1 MNFCIFTR
9 FKRNPITLMTFDKSS
24 SLVLSE
30 KYIPGYTYVNLGA
43 ALAEAIKDEDLQSK
57 FLPMKAWDALKSI
70 MAENTKDGILAI
82 ENFAILFEPALK
94 INLSAFLKEAMT
106 GRQLILKLEHPV
118 AGDWHYYPFPNDKQY
133 ALDLTGINTT
143 TC

>member
-1 MNFCIFTR
+1 
-9 FKRNPITLMTFDKSS
+9 MTFDKVQG
-24 SLVLSE
+24 LILSE
-30 KYIPGYTYVNLGA
+30 KYLPDFAYVNLGE
-43 ALAEAIKDEDLQSK
+43 ALAQAIKDEELSSR
-57 FLPMKAWDALKSI
+57 FLPVKAWDALKSI
-70 MAENTKDGILAI
+70 LTNSTKDGTLAI

>member
-1 MNFCIFTR
+1 MAF
-9 FKRNPITLMTFDKSS
+9 ITSVG
-24 SLVLSE
+24 LVLSE
-30 KYIPGYTYVNLGA
+30 KYISGITYVNLGELLA
-43 ALAEAIKDEDLQSK
+43 KALKDEDLSGR

-70 MAENTKDGILAI
+70 LTNSTKDGTLAI

>member
-1 MNFCIFTR
+1 
-9 FKRNPITLMTFDKSS
+9 MTFDRTSG
-24 SLVLSE
+24 LILSE
-30 KYIPGYTYVNLGA
+30 KYLPGYNYVNLGQK
-43 ALAEAIKDEDLQSK
+43 LAEAIKEEDLGGR

-70 MAENTKDGILAI
+70 LTNSTKDGTLAI

-133 ALDLTGINTT
+133 ALDLTDINTT

>member
-1 MNFCIFTR
+1 
-9 FKRNPITLMTFDKSS
+9 MTFDKST

-30 KYIPGYTYVNLGA
+30 KLLPGYTYVNLGS
-43 ALAEAIKDEDLQSK
+43 ALAEAIKDEDLSSR
-57 FLPMKAWDALKSI
+57 FLPVKAWDALKSI
-70 MAENTKDGILAI
+70 LTNSTKDGTLAI